1 MRLYSYMMSDM
12 KDIKEMRFLENL
24 FALIKLY
31 VDEVVPLKVEEALNK
46 LKIDFEMRLND
57 KEVSSSALKDEV
69 KRQIF
74 EQFRA

>member
-1 MRLYSYMMSDM
+1 MMSDM

-57 KEVSSSALKDEV
+57 KEVNSSALKEEV
-69 KRQIF
+69 KRQIL
-74 EQFRA
+74 EQFRT